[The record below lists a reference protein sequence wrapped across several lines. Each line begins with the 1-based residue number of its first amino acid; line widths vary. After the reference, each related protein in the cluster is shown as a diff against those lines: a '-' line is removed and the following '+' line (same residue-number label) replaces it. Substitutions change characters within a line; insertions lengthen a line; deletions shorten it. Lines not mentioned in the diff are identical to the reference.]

1 MERAPEQMFHTLM
14 HESLH
19 AMMYALGIQGDA
31 HDEQLIDG
39 LAYQLF
45 MLIKDNPE
53 IFAVDVGE
61 DDE

>member
-1 MERAPEQMFHTLM
+1 VQ
-14 HESLH
+14 
-19 AMMYALGIQGDA
+19 
-31 HDEQLIDG
+31 DEQLIDG

-53 IFAVDVGE
+53 IFEAADDGE